1 MTMATRQSLLVAW
14 SDNSG
19 YGLDGIYS
27 CIRKAFIIS
36 ISIQRNQFANIKT
49 QSEKWKWKQLLQ
61 HHRQHQQQLA

>member
-19 YGLDGIYS
+19 YGLDGLV
-27 CIRKAFIIS
+27 CIRKALSIIS